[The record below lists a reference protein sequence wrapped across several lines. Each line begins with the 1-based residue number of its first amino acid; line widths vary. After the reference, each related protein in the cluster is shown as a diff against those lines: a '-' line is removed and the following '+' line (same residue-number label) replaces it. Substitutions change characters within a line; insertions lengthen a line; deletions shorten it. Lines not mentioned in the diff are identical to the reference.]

1 MLLNFKE
8 NMSFGWFGRLQ
19 FKVNFKVLVIF
30 LITFGFS
37 LSASLAGNQ
46 PETSSLNLMP
56 YPAKVELAPG
66 QFRLSEKFYI
76 GGEAQPGHRVFKAA
90 SRFMSRLSGRTGL
103 FFEQDYLAGQ
113 TVTDQTR
120 LFYHLN
126 NLAGLSRVKMNRTSK
141 N

>member
-103 FFEQDYLAGQ
+103 FLNRIIWLARQ
-113 TVTDQTR
+113 SLTR
-120 LFYHLN
+120 PDCSIILN